1 MSGTIKHR
9 MISYIDINR
18 KCETRSVVE
27 LYIKI

>member
-18 KCETRSVVE
+18 NYETRSVVE